1 MGHGKK
7 SAANKTR
14 TYLDTGVLFAA
25 FRGEPYTRIRALTVL
40 SDPAREFVAS
50 DYLMLETLP
59 KATFFGNQREREFY
73 EEYFDGT
80 VKWAYA
86 SKRLMKLA
94 YEEACATGLAALDA
108 LHVTAAT
115 LCGAVEMITTEVPT
129 KPMYRTKKVTLIHL
143 LSL

>member
-1 MGHGKK
+1 MPATK
-7 SAANKTR
+7 KTR

-25 FRGEPYTRIRALTVL
+25 FRGEPQTRIRALTVL

-50 DYLMLETLP
+50 DYLRIETMP
-59 KATFFGNQREREFY
+59 KAIFFGNQREREFY
-73 EEYFDGT
+73 EEYFDCT
-80 VKWAYA
+80 VRWAYA

-115 LCGAVEMITTEVPT
+115 VCGAVEMITTELPT
-129 KPMYRTKKVTLIHL
+129 KPMYRTTKVTLIHL